1 MRRFPSL
8 ALVIY
13 SLISIGC
20 GSEGGGADPAPLP
33 DAHNEPPPDAS
44 SEAAADSGV
53 DALPES
59 AIDVASDTVTD
70 TLTDTVT
77 DPPVDSPA
85 DTANDTPSDVPLDL
99 PPDTPTDVPID
110 TPTDSP
116 VDAPIDA
123 QIPTIALLVASD
135 YSTTAEMIAVDVQQ
149 QTTLG
154 HLLSDDQDSV
164 VDANNGLGFLLR
176 RTVDE
181 VQVLDSA
188 QPWVVTHTIDVTSG
202 AGHSNPWAVVV
213 PAHDKAYVVRYG
225 SNVLS
230 IINPST
236 GANLGEIDL
245 SAYVIDSDGLVDA
258 FGGVFDPSCGRV
270 YIGLQRIDQLEWGTA
285 PDYVH
290 TCNDSHP
297 AIVGIDTL
305 TDSIIDLNGT
315 EDGEA
320 LQLSSFNPW
329 RMIWDDVSERIVLL
343 SIGCASVDDGGIS
356 IRQRRGIEAIE
367 PITGISSW
375 LWTSEALDRPADLI
389 WISNQE
395 AVVGIDDA
403 SFTRTWYAW
412 NPSTTQLGPALSGV
426 PNVPLWDGA
435 RGLVGLV
442 FGSTGLDVVRYD
454 LDEGTTSMV
463 VENAYNTPSVFP
475 ASSVRLR

>member
-164 VDANNGLGFLLR
+164 GTIEFG
-176 RTVDE
+176 
-181 VQVLDSA
+181 QVA
-188 QPWVVTHTIDVTSG
+188 SG
-202 AGHSNPWAVVV
+202 GSSGH
-213 PAHDKAYVVRYG
+213 
-225 SNVLS
+225 
-230 IINPST
+230 
-236 GANLGEIDL
+236 
-245 SAYVIDSDGLVDA
+245 
-258 FGGVFDPSCGRV
+258 
-270 YIGLQRIDQLEWGTA
+270 
-285 PDYVH
+285 
-290 TCNDSHP
+290 
-297 AIVGIDTL
+297 
-305 TDSIIDLNGT
+305 
-315 EDGEA
+315 
-320 LQLSSFNPW
+320 
-329 RMIWDDVSERIVLL
+329 
-343 SIGCASVDDGGIS
+343 
-356 IRQRRGIEAIE
+356 
-367 PITGISSW
+367 
-375 LWTSEALDRPADLI
+375 
-389 WISNQE
+389 
-395 AVVGIDDA
+395 
-403 SFTRTWYAW
+403 
-412 NPSTTQLGPALSGV
+412 
-426 PNVPLWDGA
+426 
-435 RGLVGLV
+435 
-442 FGSTGLDVVRYD
+442 
-454 LDEGTTSMV
+454 
-463 VENAYNTPSVFP
+463 
-475 ASSVRLR
+475 ASSMRAIG